1 MSDTEANINDEN
13 TPDEVDST
21 EAIEDIQPAAEADEI
36 EDTDDIAEDQETEA
50 DEDIEDAEET
60 EDSQEAQEAEDAEDA
75 EADED
80 ESEVSE
86 EAEDTDSDE
95 ESEDTEPREPMTA
108 AEVAAT
114 VEAILFST
122 DTPMTAAKI
131 LQVAELSCKR
141 DVTDAVDILNDRYE
155 DSGSA
160 FRIEMIAGGYRL
172 QTLEAY
178 HQVLARLFKSK
189 SESKLSQPAMET
201 LSIVAYRQPV
211 LRADIE
217 AIRGVACGE
226 VLRKLM
232 EKMLIKI
239 VGRAEVIGRPM
250 LYGTTR
256 RFLEV
261 FGLASLSDLPRSEEL
276 REAPAP
282 PQKKPPAP
290 EPEGTEE
297 SDAEADAEAPQ
308 TDQPEEQPTEQPA
321 PIETE
326 TPEAP
331 EAPQESDEPE
341 EPAAG

>member
-1 MSDTEANINDEN
+1 MQSNLPSMSDTEANINDEN
-13 TPDEVDST
+13 TPDEVEQT
-21 EAIEDIQPAAEADEI
+21 EAIEEIQTAQEADEI
-36 EDTDDIAEDQETEA
+36 EDTAEVQDTEA
-50 DEDIEDAEET
+50 EEDI
-60 EDSQEAQEAEDAEDA
+60 EDAEDA
-75 EADED
+75 EAEED
-80 ESEVSE
+80 TEDA
-86 EAEDTDSDE
+86 EAEEDTE
-95 ESEDTEPREPMTA
+95 ESEDTEPREPLSA

-141 DVTDAVDILNDRYE
+141 DVTDAIDILNDRYE

-160 FRIEMIAGGYRL
+160 FRIEIIAGGYRL
-172 QTLEAY
+172 QTLESY
-178 HQVLARLFKSK
+178 HEVLSRLFKAK

-276 REAPAP
+276 RQAPTP
-282 PQKKPPAP
+282 KPQKPPEPAP
-290 EPEGTEE
+290 EESEESETQPQTEE
-297 SDAEADAEAPQ
+297 PAEQ
-308 TDQPEEQPTEQPA
+308 STEQDTA

-326 TPEAP
+326 APDAP
-331 EAPQESDEPE
+331 ETPQKSSEPE
-341 EPAAG
+341 EQTPTESAAE

>member
-1 MSDTEANINDEN
+1 MSESPDKKTDDAPDAQSDENSVEQVDEETVEQNDE
-13 TPDEVDST
+13 PGQADE
-21 EAIEDIQPAAEADEI
+21 AEA
-36 EDTDDIAEDQETEA
+36 
-50 DEDIEDAEET
+50 
-60 EDSQEAQEAEDAEDA
+60 
-75 EADED
+75 
-80 ESEVSE
+80 
-86 EAEDTDSDE
+86 SD
-95 ESEDTEPREPMTA
+95 PVTA
-108 AEVAAT
+108 AEIAAT

-122 DTPMTAAKI
+122 DTPLPAAKI
-131 LQVAELSCKR
+131 LQVAELSSKR
-141 DVTDAVDILNDRYE
+141 DVTDAIDILNDRYE

-178 HQVLARLFKSK
+178 HQVLSRLFKAK

-261 FGLASLSDLPRSEEL
+261 FGLASLNDLPRADEL
-276 REAPAP
+276 RPAPQANAPAP
-282 PQKKPPAP
+282 AP
-290 EPEGTEE
+290 SEPTEE
-297 SDAEADAEAPQ
+297 SEEDTQAEPQDAPETSGD
-308 TDQPEEQPTEQPA
+308 DQPKAE
-321 PIETE
+321 
-326 TPEAP
+326 
-331 EAPQESDEPE
+331 PQESLE
-341 EPAAG
+341 EAEAGAETVSE

>member
-1 MSDTEANINDEN
+1 MSDSQDKTNDEN
-13 TPDEVDST
+13 AVEQDDDKIVEQNDDAVEENEEREPLTP
-21 EAIEDIQPAAEADEI
+21 
-36 EDTDDIAEDQETEA
+36 
-50 DEDIEDAEET
+50 EET
-60 EDSQEAQEAEDAEDA
+60 
-75 EADED
+75 
-80 ESEVSE
+80 
-86 EAEDTDSDE
+86 
-95 ESEDTEPREPMTA
+95 A
-108 AEVAAT
+108 AV

-122 DTPMTAAKI
+122 DTPLTATKI

-141 DVTDAVDILNDRYE
+141 DVIDAIDILNDRYE
-155 DSGSA
+155 ESGSA

-178 HQVLARLFKSK
+178 HQVLSRLFKAK

-226 VLRKLM
+226 VLRGLM

-261 FGLASLSDLPRSEEL
+261 FGLASLNDLPRADEL
-276 REAPAP
+276 RQAQQKKTPPPAEEAPDGESDDDA
-282 PQKKPPAP
+282 QDEAP
-290 EPEGTEE
+290 EP
-297 SDAEADAEAPQ
+297 
-308 TDQPEEQPTEQPA
+308 DQPEATEATEATQAAEATPE
-321 PIETE
+321 PETE
-326 TPEAP
+326 TGATPE
-331 EAPQESDEPE
+331 
-341 EPAAG
+341 